1 MKFSGNK
8 YGNQFITTEEEEKEF
23 MHDMHKIALDAKF
36 TQMSTKKL
44 IQRHR
49 ERAIED
55 MYEENTQTDD
65 MKVMEALE
73 PIIIT
78 KSHEI

>member
-1 MKFSGNK
+1 
-8 YGNQFITTEEEEKEF
+8 
-23 MHDMHKIALDAKF
+23 MHDMHKIALDAKL
-36 TQMSTKKL
+36 TQMSTNKL
-44 IQRHR
+44 IQSHR
-49 ERAIED
+49 ERAIAD
-55 MYEENTQTDD
+55 KYKENTQTED